1 MQQLIAPL
9 HIESLVYGGNG
20 LGYHDGKVIFVPR
33 TAPGDR
39 VACRVTKS
47 KKRFAEARLVEVLE
61 PSEERCPP
69 LCPVFGECG
78 GCQWQHLPY
87 AVQGAW
93 KERIFAD
100 LLLRQTGV
108 EKTRIRPL
116 VMVPDP
122 WHYRSRAQL
131 KMVVQDRQLR
141 MGFFRRGSHIVVA
154 HQQCPILHPRLNV
167 IADLFRDALNGY
179 CHAHHMPQLD
189 LGIDDAGNVR
199 AVLHY
204 LGSDSVAVA
213 DLLRP
218 VAGAAE
224 ISLFLRLGDKGV
236 FEQVCGDADLFIQ
249 VGEPPLSLA
258 YGPGGFAQ
266 INLKQNRHLVATV
279 VDTVR
284 QIEARQVLDLYC
296 GMGNL
301 SLPVAKEVERVTGV
315 EDYGPAIAK
324 ARFNAQR
331 LGIENAD
338 FYHLAAEKAIGRLQ
352 QQSLWDLIILDP
364 PRTGAFAV
372 VKELM
377 QKRPGHILYVS
388 CEPPTLV
395 RDLQVLSQAGYDLEW
410 SQPFDFFPQTHHIES
425 VTLLRRK

>member
-1 MQQLIAPL
+1 MQQLITPL
-9 HIESLVYGGNG
+9 RIESLVYGGNG

-47 KKRFAEARLVEVLE
+47 KKRFAEASLEEVLE
-61 PSEERCPP
+61 PSGERCQPP
-69 LCPVFGECG
+69 CPVFGECG

-87 AVQGAW
+87 AVQGVW
-93 KERIFAD
+93 KERIFSD
-100 LLLRQTGV
+100 LLLRQTRV
-108 EKTRIRPL
+108 EKNRIRSL
-116 VMVPDP
+116 VAAPDA

-131 KMVVQDRQLR
+131 KMVVRDQQLR
-141 MGFFRRGSHIVVA
+141 MGFFRRGSHFVIA
-154 HQQCPILHPRLNV
+154 HQQCPILHPRIND
-167 IADLFRDALNGY
+167 IAKIFRDALNGY
-179 CHAHHMPQLD
+179 CDAHQMPQLD

-204 LGSDSVAVA
+204 LGNDSAAVA
-213 DLLRP
+213 DFLRP
-218 VAGAAE
+218 VARAAE
-224 ISLFLRLGDKGV
+224 IALFLRLGDKAV

-266 INLKQNRHLVATV
+266 INLEQNRHLVATV
-279 VDTVR
+279 VDAVR
-284 QIEARQVLDLYC
+284 QIKAKQVLDLYC

-301 SLPVAKEVERVTGV
+301 SLPVAREVDRVTGV
-315 EDYGPAIAK
+315 EDYGPAIIK

-331 LGIENAD
+331 LGIENAE

-352 QQSLWDLIILDP
+352 QESLWDLIILDP

-372 VKELM
+372 VKELLHI
-377 QKRPGHILYVS
+377 RPRHILYVS

-395 RDLQVLSQAGYDLEW
+395 RDLQPLLQADYDLEW